1 MHEYPKDPTRYCI
14 ETTGARRRRVPRW
27 SLEQRLLEV
36 VQQEVSCALDKRQ
49 QARTFPMHAR
59 MERELLQ
66 RHLIKGVQTPV
77 IKGDRLWWKAKTPKR
92 VGVGGAVK
100 QKGVEAP
107 NIEIEVEDCEEYT
120 ASFSFYV
127 VSGINLSQ
135 VHMVV
140 ENLGATGDIPDEGGC
155 GRLMKTGGDTSGEGV
170 RTMLWVQVQTV
181 SWGQAE
187 TP

>member
-1 MHEYPKDPTRYCI
+1 M
-14 ETTGARRRRVPRW
+14 
-27 SLEQRLLEV
+27 
-36 VQQEVSCALDKRQ
+36 
-49 QARTFPMHAR
+49 
-59 MERELLQ
+59 
-66 RHLIKGVQTPV
+66 KGEDT
-77 IKGDRLWWKAKTPKR
+77 KKS
-92 VGVGGAVK
+92 GVGGAAK

-170 RTMLWVQVQTV
+170 RTML
-181 SWGQAE
+181 
-187 TP
+187 